1 MKTLWRYLRGY
12 RTLGL
17 FLLILAAVAQ
27 ILSLVDPLIF
37 GRVIDNYALHPAGR
51 AESELVRGALFW
63 LRLLLRL
70 PSVPVWRK
78 HFRNT

>member
-1 MKTLWRYLRGY
+1 MNTLWRYLRGY

-51 AESELVRGALFW
+51 AESSSSAALYSGC
-63 LRLLLRL
+63 LLLPQL
-70 PSVPVWRK
+70 PSVPAWPK